1 MVGGRQKGAATV
13 LLPED
18 AELPGRVPRSD
29 PGHVVIMSNRRD
41 RAVFDLWRVNLVA
54 REATLIAENP
64 GDVMAW
70 LTDWAGAPR
79 ARLRHGGSRE
89 RYLEVADAGGWRR
102 LQTFDLEEFDASM
115 LGP

>member
-70 LTDWAGAPR
+70 LTDWDGAPEPGCATAAR
-79 ARLRHGGSRE
+79 GNATLRSSCSWRIASAAGWGRLRP
-89 RYLEVADAGGWRR
+89 
-102 LQTFDLEEFDASM
+102 TEES
-115 LGP
+115 L

>member
-18 AELPGRVPRSD
+18 AELPGRVPRND

-70 LTDWAGAPR
+70 LTDWDGAPSTSSGR
-79 ARLRHGGSRE
+79 RSRVCSPS
-89 RYLEVADAGGWRR
+89 RSSGCSTPDNRC
-102 LQTFDLEEFDASM
+102 
-115 LGP
+115 